1 MRVGRRRTQT
11 QGSGARNL
19 LVSVWSSKRQAL
31 PSYGIA
37 SFTYLVEI
45 PGQWTEQTGILLT
58 GIAKG
63 FRTLSFVFIYLFKW
77 NVRIQ
82 FQRGICA
89 WQIQM
94 FYCDQICK
102 VNLAFIHRHM
112 SLEFLMG
119 GLVHSFYKYRIIRT
133 KYQYCSLRM
142 TRCLV
147 HT

>member
-1 MRVGRRRTQT
+1 MFGRANDDRSRLT
-11 QGSGARNL
+11 
-19 LVSVWSSKRQAL
+19 
-31 PSYGIA
+31 GIA

-45 PGQWTEQTGILLT
+45 PGQWTGQTGILLT

-77 NVRIQ
+77 NARIQ